1 MKDIKGKSW
10 WKFAKICLPS
20 SIGTAAYVSLVRS
33 LVPSQSTRPHHLSDP
48 LPVHSCLLVWQRIFK
63 FNIPMDNVHARAK
76 FQIRCLH
83 NLLGLVIFFPPEV
96 TAVNCGWKRSVTGY
110 WWPLSG
116 LSRADSRPVLC
127 CVQPIHYSV
136 LAVDKTQLPKRQY
149 RVIQTLAI
157 FPPEV
162 FD

>member
-48 LPVHSCLLVWQRIFK
+48 LPVHSCLSMWQRIFK
-63 FNIPMDNVHARAK
+63 FNIPMDKVHARAK

-83 NLLGLVIFFPPEV
+83 NLLGLVIFVSTWSHSSQLWVETFSHGVLVAAFGAEPSRLS
-96 TAVNCGWKRSVTGY
+96 ASFMLRSTYSLFSTG
-110 WWPLSG
+110 SG
-116 LSRADSRPVLC
+116 
-127 CVQPIHYSV
+127 QPSCSIGEPITDYE
-136 LAVDKTQLPKRQY
+136 DW
-149 RVIQTLAI
+149 
-157 FPPEV
+157 
-162 FD
+162 